1 MKRACR
7 SRRVEW
13 HSESMN
19 VVITGAAGRLGRETM
34 RELLEAG
41 HVVEG
46 LDAVEASA
54 PAPGPV
60 RVCNLLESAAL
71 ADQWRGVD
79 AVVHLANH
87 PTSYGC
93 DARTVFNENVAMN
106 FNVAESARL
115 AGVPR
120 LIFSSS
126 VQVMRAERFAVDGSP
141 SRLLRLPLDGDY
153 PASPTNPYALSK
165 VFGEDQLRYF
175 AANHGM
181 IAIALRFPALFHQVP
196 VIAGSEPHPG
206 TPLDEGMTWLTYADA
221 ARCIRQA
228 LVAPLTGYH
237 CYFAASARPWLRV
250 PVETIRQ
257 RYFPKVPVTGGAP
270 LASLVDLRSLAA
282 ELDWAPQDD

>member
-1 MKRACR
+1 M
-7 SRRVEW
+7 RRLV
-13 HSESMN
+13 
-19 VVITGAAGRLGRETM
+19 
-34 RELLEAG
+34 EAG
-41 HVVEG
+41 HVVRG
-46 LDAVEASA
+46 LDAVAAEP

-60 RVCNLLESAAL
+60 RVCNLLDPAGL

-93 DARTVFNENVAMN
+93 DGRTVFNENVVMN
-106 FNVAESARL
+106 FNVAESVRL

-126 VQVMRAERFAVDGSP
+126 VQVMRAERLTRDGSG

-165 VFGEDQLRYF
+165 AFGEDQLRYF
-175 AANHGM
+175 ATNHGVT
-181 IAIALRFPALFHQVP
+181 AIALRFPALFQEVP
-196 VIAGSEPHPG
+196 DFAGSEPHPN
-206 TPLDEGMTWLTYADA
+206 TPLDEGLTWLTYADA

-237 CYFAASARPWLRV
+237 CYFPASARPWLRL
-250 PVETIRQ
+250 PVEVIRQ
-257 RYFPKVPVTGGAP
+257 RYFPQVPVTGGVP

-282 ELDWAPQDD
+282 DLDWTPQDD